1 MLPHGLQKT
10 VGMFGGYGFSGTM
23 QGMTTSM
30 GLPAFIVFLVIAA
43 ESAGAIGLILGF
55 MTRFCAASI
64 AVVMVG
70 AVFMAHLDNGFFMN
84 WFGKQA
90 GEGYEYH
97 LLAIGL
103 GLSLVISGGGAL
115 SIDGRLSK
123 GGQCSSGGCCG

>member
-1 MLPHGLQKT
+1 
-10 VGMFGGYGFSGTM
+10 
-23 QGMTTSM
+23 
-30 GLPAFIVFLVIAA
+30 LPAFIVFLVIAA